1 MIIFSALLYYFYFRF
16 IINNIVIFVTS
27 QMYRDFIVKQTSDYP
42 SQFKPKTLVG
52 NWYEERCNPQKVE
65 NFHFYKERK
74 DLNEAHKPTL
84 TQVALPLFRITS
96 NNLRVTGSIFNSTTP
111 IRHSKQNTSILL
123 CSKGQLCAIE

>member
-1 MIIFSALLYYFYFRF
+1 
-16 IINNIVIFVTS
+16 
-27 QMYRDFIVKQTSDYP
+27 MYRDFIVKQTSDYP

-52 NWYEERCNPQKVE
+52 NWYEERCNPHKVE

-111 IRHSKQNTSILL
+111 IRDNFVQSNEQKRLSVLNPFITKKSEFDKNADALD
-123 CSKGQLCAIE
+123 EYR